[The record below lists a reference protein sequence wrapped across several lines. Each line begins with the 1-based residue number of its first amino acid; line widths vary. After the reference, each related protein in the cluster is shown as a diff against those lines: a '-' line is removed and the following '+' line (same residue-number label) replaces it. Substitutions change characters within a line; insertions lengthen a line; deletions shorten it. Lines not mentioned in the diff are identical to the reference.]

1 MNCTVCD
8 APAEH
13 VCRCGA
19 RYCSVDCQTFDWNE
33 EGHVDVCQNMEASK
47 VWIESRTRAS
57 RISKHPPSK
66 AKAREMLHN
75 PPHGHALT
83 EKQRKYFGYL
93 ANR

>member
-1 MNCTVCD
+1 MNCIVCES
-8 APAEH
+8 PAEH

-19 RYCSVDCQTFDWNE
+19 RYCSVECQTFDWHE
-33 EGHVDVCQNMEASK
+33 DGHYAICGSIEPSQI
-47 VWIESRTRAS
+47 WIDARSRPS
-57 RISKHPPSK
+57 RISKHPPSR

-75 PPHGHALT
+75 PPHGHPLT